1 MTVMQNVSDLEL
13 VAKIKCGDD
22 LAFQEIMSR
31 YTQKVYNLA
40 MRLTR
45 NVEDTEEVLQDV
57 FVTVYKK
64 INSFE
69 GKSQFSSWLYR
80 VTANTAFMK
89 LRRRKNTESVSFE
102 EVSGDVKENL
112 VGQAPDETSIDYMS
126 TKHELRSLLESSIQ
140 RLPSEYRNIFILRD
154 VDGLSNEEVGEM
166 LSLTVPAVKSRLHRA
181 RLILRKR
188 LARYYEDYSRSEVIS
203 FGKNM
208 TRDLDI
214 AH

>member
-1 MTVMQNVSDLEL
+1 MQNLTDLEL
-13 VAKIKCGDD
+13 VARIKNNDD
-22 LAFQEIMSR
+22 LAFQEIMGR

-45 NVEDTEEVLQDV
+45 NIEDTEEVLQDV

-64 INSFE
+64 ISSFE

-89 LRRRKNTESVSFE
+89 LRRRKNTESVSFD

-112 VGQAPDETSIDYMS
+112 VGQTPGEASVDYMS
-126 TKHELRSLLESSIQ
+126 TKHELRSLLETAIQ
-140 RLPSEYRNIFILRD
+140 KLPEEYKNIFILRD
-154 VDGLSNEEVGEM
+154 VDGMSNEEVGVM

-188 LARYYEDYSRSEVIS
+188 LARYYEDYSRDEVIS

-208 TRDLDI
+208 TRDCE
-214 AH
+214 ASH

>member
-1 MTVMQNVSDLEL
+1 MQNLTDLEL
-13 VAKIKCGDD
+13 VAKIKKQDD
-22 LAFQEIMSR
+22 AAFQEMMAR

-45 NVEDTEEVLQDV
+45 NIEDTEEVLQDV

-64 INSFE
+64 IHSFE

-89 LRRRKNTESVSFE
+89 LRRRKNTESVSFD

-112 VGQAPDETSIDYMS
+112 VGQAPAESNVDYMS
-126 TKHELRSLLESSIQ
+126 TKHELRFVLETAIDK
-140 RLPSEYRNIFILRD
+140 LPEEYKNIFVLRD

-181 RLILRKR
+181 RLILRKK
-188 LARYYEDYSRSEVIS
+188 LSRYYEDYSSSEIVS

-208 TRDLDI
+208 TRELQ
-214 AH
+214 H

>member
-1 MTVMQNVSDLEL
+1 MQNVSDLEL

-22 LAFQEIMSR
+22 LAFQEIMGR

>member
-208 TRDLDI
+208 TRDLDT

>member
-1 MTVMQNVSDLEL
+1 
-13 VAKIKCGDD
+13 
-22 LAFQEIMSR
+22 
-31 YTQKVYNLA
+31 
-40 MRLTR
+40 
-45 NVEDTEEVLQDV
+45 
-57 FVTVYKK
+57 VYKK

>member
-22 LAFQEIMSR
+22 LAFQEIMGR

>member
-1 MTVMQNVSDLEL
+1 MQNLTDLEL
-13 VAKIKCGDD
+13 VARIKNNDD
-22 LAFQEIMSR
+22 LAFQEIMGR

-45 NVEDTEEVLQDV
+45 NIEDTEEVLQDV

-64 INSFE
+64 ISSFE

-89 LRRRKNTESVSFE
+89 LRRRKNTESVSFD

-112 VGQAPDETSIDYMS
+112 VGQTPDEASVDYMS
-126 TKHELRSLLESSIQ
+126 TKHELRSLLETAIQ
-140 RLPSEYRNIFILRD
+140 KLPEEYKNIFILRD
-154 VDGLSNEEVGEM
+154 VDGMSNEEVGVM

-188 LARYYEDYSRSEVIS
+188 LARYYEDYSRDEVIS

-208 TRDLDI
+208 TRDCE
-214 AH
+214 ASH

>member
-1 MTVMQNVSDLEL
+1 MQNVSDLEL

-22 LAFQEIMSR
+22 LAFQEIMGR

-208 TRDLDI
+208 TRELDI

>member
-1 MTVMQNVSDLEL
+1 MENKTDKEL
-13 VAKIKCGDD
+13 VALIKKGKED
-22 LAFQEIMSR
+22 AFQEIMSR

-57 FVTVYKK
+57 FITVYNK
-64 INSFE
+64 IHMFE

-89 LRRRKNTESVSFE
+89 LRKRKNAEILSFD
-102 EVSGDVKENL
+102 EVGSQIQETL
-112 VGQAPDETSIDYMS
+112 VGTSSEDCDIDYMS
-126 TKHELRSLLESSIQ
+126 TKHELRTLLESSIS
-140 RLPSEYRNIFILRD
+140 RLPEEYKNIFILRD
-154 VDGLSNEEVGEM
+154 VDGLSNEEVAET
-166 LSLTVPAVKSRLHRA
+166 LALTVPAVKSRLHRA

-188 LARYYEDYSRSEVIS
+188 LQRYYEDYSSDEVIS
-203 FGKNM
+203 IGKNM
-208 TRDLDI
+208 TRDCDT